1 MSVTGTRTDRITTA
15 VQDAR
20 TGLGEVAEAQPGF
33 LSQTDRERL
42 LVELVALEAQVVE
55 LRMRTLAAS
64 ADVASAHGARDVAG
78 WVALQTGTEPARLRS
93 ELKVAASVDRA
104 WPRVAEAMARG
115 ALSLEQARVITQGLD
130 ALPARIDADARTRAE
145 VHLVGLGTGEMD
157 EVPEGGFGPRHLR
170 LLADRILYVVA
181 PEVAEAEEAKRLA
194 ALDAAARAKT
204 SLRMRPLGEGVT
216 RITALVPDPIA
227 ARLATYLDAYTSPRQ
242 HSLSTE
248 TGQEGAGNPDAER
261 LPQHHARGLA
271 FCALLEHLD
280 PNKLPAH
287 GGDATTVVVNIDHDQ
302 LTRDL
307 GAAGLLDPL
316 QDGEQQ
322 ISAAHARRL
331 ACTAKILPV
340 VLGGKSEVLDLGR
353 AQRLFSPAQRTAL
366 QLRDKCC
373 RAEGCTIP
381 ARWCEAHHLDPW
393 SQGGKTD
400 LADGVLLCSFH
411 HHLEHDPAYE
421 VSRLP
426 TGDHRYHRRT

>member
-1 MSVTGTRTDRITTA
+1 HLVDLATG
-15 VQDAR
+15 
-20 TGLGEVAEAQPGF
+20 
-33 LSQTDRERL
+33 
-42 LVELVALEAQVVE
+42 
-55 LRMRTLAAS
+55 
-64 ADVASAHGARDVAG
+64 
-78 WVALQTGTEPARLRS
+78 
-93 ELKVAASVDRA
+93 DRA
-104 WPRVAEAMARG
+104 G
-115 ALSLEQARVITQGLD
+115 YDD
-130 ALPARIDADARTRAE
+130 APP
-145 VHLVGLGTGEMD
+145 TGHH
-157 EVPEGGFGPRHLR
+157 PRHLR

-204 SLRMRPLGEGVT
+204 SLKMRPLGDGVT
-216 RITALVPDPIA
+216 RITALVPDPVA

-242 HSLSTE
+242 S
-248 TGQEGAGNPDAER
+248 DAQSER
-261 LPQHHARGLA
+261 LPQHRARGLA

-280 PNKLPAH
+280 PTKLPAH

-302 LTRDL
+302 LTKDL
-307 GAAGLLDPL
+307 GAAGLLDPTT
-316 QDGEQQ
+316 DSGGEQQ

-393 SQGGKTD
+393 SQGGRTD

>member
-1 MSVTGTRTDRITTA
+1 MSILGTRTDRITAA
-15 VQDAR
+15 VLDAR
-20 TGLGEVAEAQPGF
+20 AGLAGVAEAQPGF

-42 LVELVALEAQVVE
+42 LVELVALEAQVTE
-55 LRMRTLAAS
+55 LRMRTMAAS

-78 WVALQTGTEPARLRS
+78 WVALQTGTEPVRLRS
-93 ELKVAASVDRA
+93 ELKVAGSVDRA
-104 WPRVAEAMARG
+104 WPLVAAAMARG
-115 ALSLEQARVITQGLD
+115 ALSLEQARVIVSGLD
-130 ALPARIDADARTRAE
+130 ALPPRVGVDVRERAE
-145 VHLVGLGTGEMD
+145 RDLVGYGTGDKD

-170 LLADRILYVVA
+170 LLADRILYVIA
-181 PEVAEAEEAKRLA
+181 PEIAEAEDAKRLA

-204 SLRMRPLGEGVT
+204 SLKMRPHGDTPGLT

-242 HSLSTE
+242 HSLHE
-248 TGQEGAGNPDAER
+248 EAGNPDTER

-287 GGDATTVVVNIDHDQ
+287 GGDATTVVVNIDHAQ

-316 QDGEQQ
+316 QEGEQR
-322 ISAAHARRL
+322 ISAAQARRL
-331 ACTAKILPV
+331 ACTARILPV

-353 AQRLFSPAQRTAL
+353 AQRMFSPAQRKAL
-366 QLRDKCC
+366 RLRDKCC

-426 TGDHRYHRRT
+426 SGDHRYHRRT

>member
-1 MSVTGTRTDRITTA
+1 MSILGTRTDRITTA
-15 VQDAR
+15 VLDAR
-20 TGLGEVAEAQPGF
+20 AGLAGVAEAQPGF
-33 LSQTDRERL
+33 LSQGERERL
-42 LVELVALEAQVVE
+42 LTELVALEAQVTE
-55 LRMRTLAAS
+55 LRMRTMAAS
-64 ADVASAHGARDVAG
+64 GDVASAHGARDVAG

-93 ELKVAASVDRA
+93 ELKVAGSVDRA

-115 ALSLEQARVITQGLD
+115 ALSLEQARVIVSGLD
-130 ALPARIDADARTRAE
+130 ALPPRVGVDVRERAE
-145 VHLVGLGTGEMD
+145 RDLVGYGTGDKD

-181 PEVAEAEEAKRLA
+181 PEVAEAEDAKRLA

-204 SLRMRPLGEGVT
+204 SLKMRPHGDTPGLT

-227 ARLATYLDAYTSPRQ
+227 ARLATYLDAYTSPRH
-242 HSLSTE
+242 HSLHE
-248 TGQEGAGNPDAER
+248 EAGNPDAER

-287 GGDATTVVVNIDHDQ
+287 GGDATTVIVNIDHDQ
-302 LTRDL
+302 LTKDL
-307 GAAGLLDPL
+307 GAAGLLDPTT
-316 QDGEQQ
+316 DSGGEQQ
-322 ISAAHARRL
+322 ISAAHVRRL

-353 AQRLFSPAQRTAL
+353 AQRLFSPAQRKAL

-400 LADGVLLCSFH
+400 LKDGVLLCSFH
-411 HHLEHDPAYE
+411 HHLEHDPAYT
-421 VSRLP
+421 VSKLP

>member
-1 MSVTGTRTDRITTA
+1 MSILGTRTDRITSA
-15 VQDAR
+15 VLDAR
-20 TGLGEVAEAQPGF
+20 AGLAGVAEAQPGF
-33 LSQTDRERL
+33 LSQSDRERL
-42 LVELVALEAQVVE
+42 LVELVALEAQVTE
-55 LRMRTLAAS
+55 LRMRTMAAS

-78 WVALQTGTEPARLRS
+78 WVALQTGTEPVRLRS
-93 ELKVAASVDRA
+93 ELKVAASIDRA
-104 WPRVAEAMARG
+104 WPRVAAAMARG

-181 PEVAEAEEAKRLA
+181 PEVAEAEDAKRLA

-204 SLRMRPLGEGVT
+204 SLKMRPHGDTPGLT

-227 ARLATYLDAYTSPRQ
+227 ARLATYLDAYTSPRR
-242 HSLSTE
+242 HSLHE
-248 TGQEGAGNPDAER
+248 EAGNPDTER
-261 LPQHHARGLA
+261 LPQHRARGLA

-280 PNKLPAH
+280 PTKLPAH
-287 GGDATTVVVNIDHDQ
+287 GGDATTVIVNIDHDQ
-302 LTRDL
+302 LTKDL

-316 QDGEQQ
+316 QDGEQR
-322 ISAAHARRL
+322 ISAAQARRL

-353 AQRLFSPAQRTAL
+353 AQRLFSPAQRKAL

-400 LADGVLLCSFH
+400 LKDGVLLCSFH
-411 HHLEHDPAYE
+411 HHLAHDPAYE
-421 VSRLP
+421 VTRLP
-426 TGDHRYHRRT
+426 SGDHRYHRRT